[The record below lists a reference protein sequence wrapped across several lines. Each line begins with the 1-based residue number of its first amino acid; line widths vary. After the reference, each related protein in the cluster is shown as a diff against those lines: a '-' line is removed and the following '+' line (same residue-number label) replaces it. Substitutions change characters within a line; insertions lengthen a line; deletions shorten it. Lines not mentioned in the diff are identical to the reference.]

1 MGYSLCIF
9 RRERNSPLKEIKE
22 KFLMCSYQL
31 DKPDNLIDWW
41 QESVTKFAARRLFGT
56 KNKNGVYEWV
66 TYKEVGTRIDNLRA
80 GLAWLGVGKGDA
92 VGIIANNRVE
102 WVVAAFA
109 TWGRVARFVPMYEAE
124 LVQIW
129 KYIITDSQVKVL
141 FVSKPEIY
149 EKIKDFPKDIP
160 TLKHIFVIDAE
171 GEHSMAVVEKMGT
184 AQPVAPQSPQ
194 PDDIAELIYTSGTTG
209 NPKGVLLSHGNFT
222 SNSMSGLKSYPEL
235 EKNEALTLAI
245 LPWAHSFGQ
254 TGELYALI
262 RLGGAMGLAE
272 SASTIANDIAQVKPT
287 FLIAVPRV
295 FNRIY
300 DGLWAKMNKE
310 GGLAKTLFIMG
321 VEAAKKRRELAA
333 KGQSDFMTN
342 LKFKLLD
349 KIVFAKIRERLG
361 GRVMGAMSGSAA
373 MNPEIA
379 QFFFDIGIPVY
390 DCYGLTETSP
400 AATMNASYC
409 YRLGS
414 VGKAIEK
421 VKIVIDSSVVEEGA
435 TDGEIIVYGPNV
447 MKGYHNR
454 PEDTC
459 AAMTP
464 DGGFRTGDRGRLDKD
479 GFLFITGRIKEQ
491 YKLENGKF
499 CFPVSLEEEICLVPF
514 VQQAVIYGLN
524 RPFNICIIVPD
535 FDVLLN
541 YAKEKGLPTD
551 IKTLVV
557 RQDVINM
564 VGETIAN
571 NLKGKFGSYEIPK
584 KFLLLPEPF
593 SVDNGMLTQTMKLKR
608 NVVMDKLKDQIE
620 ALYK

>member
-1 MGYSLCIF
+1 MHTF
-9 RRERNSPLKEIKE
+9 T
-22 KFLMCSYQL
+22 L

-41 QESVTKFAARRLFGT
+41 QESVNKFADKKLVGT

-66 TYKEVGTRIDNLRA
+66 TRKEVNTRIDNLRA
-80 GLAWLGVGKGDA
+80 GLAQLGVNEGDA

-102 WVVAAFA
+102 WIVAAFA
-109 TWGRVARFVPMYEAE
+109 AWGRVARYVPMYEAE

-129 KYIITDSQVKVL
+129 KYIITDSQIKVL

-160 TLKHIFVIDAE
+160 TLKHIFVIDDE
-171 GEHSMAVVEKMGT
+171 GEHSMAALEKKG
-184 AQPVAPQSPQ
+184 AAKPVSPKSPK

-222 SNSMSGLKSYPEL
+222 SNTHAGLKMYPEL
-235 EKNEALTLAI
+235 QTNEALTLAI

-254 TGELYALI
+254 SGELYAII

-272 SASTIANDIAQVKPT
+272 SAATIVNDIVAVKPN
-287 FLIAVPRV
+287 FLVAVPRV

-300 DGLWAKMNKE
+300 DGLWTKMNKE
-310 GGLAKTLFIMG
+310 GGLAKALFVMG
-321 VEAAKKRRELAA
+321 IEAAKKRRELAA
-333 KGQSDFMTN
+333 SGQSDFMTN
-342 LKFKLLD
+342 LKFKFAD
-349 KIVFAKIRERLG
+349 KIVFTKIRERLG
-361 GRVMGAMSGSAA
+361 GRVLGAMSGSAA

-379 QFFFDIGIPVY
+379 QFFFDIGLPIY

-400 AATMNASYC
+400 AATMNASFD

-435 TDGEIIVYGPNV
+435 TDGEIIIYGPNV

-454 PEDTC
+454 PEDTR
-459 AAMTP
+459 ATMTP

-499 CFPVSLEEEICLVPF
+499 CFPVSLEEAICLVSF
-514 VQQAVIYGLN
+514 VQQAVIYGNN
-524 RPFNICIIVPD
+524 RPYNICVVVPD

-551 IKTLVV
+551 TNVLVK
-557 RQDVINM
+557 RQDIIDM
-564 VGETIAN
+564 IGEAITN
-571 NLKGKFGSYEIPK
+571 QLKGKFGGYEIPK
-584 KFLLLPEPF
+584 KFLILPEAF
-593 SVDNGMLTQTMKLKR
+593 SLDNGTLTQTMKLKR
-608 NVVMDKLKDQIE
+608 KVVLDRLMDQIE
-620 ALYK
+620 ALYKK

>member
-1 MGYSLCIF
+1 MHTWT
-9 RRERNSPLKEIKE
+9 
-22 KFLMCSYQL
+22 L

-41 QESVTKFAARRLFGT
+41 EESAAKFADRRLFGT

-66 TYKEVGTRIDNLRA
+66 TFKEVDTRINNLRA
-80 GLAWLGVGKGDA
+80 GLAQLGIGNGDA

-102 WVVAAFA
+102 WAVAAFA

-124 LVQIW
+124 LLQVW
-129 KYIITDSQVKVL
+129 KYIITDSQINVL

-149 EKIKDFPKDIP
+149 EKIKDFPKDIA

-171 GEHSMAVVEKMGT
+171 GEHSMAAVEKMG
-184 AQPVAPQSPQ
+184 AAKAVPSQRPQS
-194 PDDIAELIYTSGTTG
+194 DDIAELIYTSGTTG

-222 SNSMSGLKSYPEL
+222 SNALAGMKLYPEL
-235 EKNEALTLAI
+235 QENEVVNLVI

-254 TGELYALI
+254 TAELFALTY
-262 RLGGAMGLAE
+262 LGGAMGLAE
-272 SASTIANDIAQVKPT
+272 SPSTIVNDILQVRPT
-287 FLIAVPRV
+287 FMVAVPRV

-300 DGLWAKMNKE
+300 DGLWTKMNKE
-310 GGLAKTLFIMG
+310 GGLAKTLFVMG
-321 VEAAKKRRELAA
+321 VEAARKKRELAA
-333 KGQSDFMTN
+333 KGKSDLMTN
-342 LKFKLLD
+342 LKFQLSD
-349 KIVFAKIRERLG
+349 KIVFKKIRERLG
-361 GRVMGAMSGSAA
+361 GRLMGSMSGSAA

-379 QFFFDIGIPVY
+379 QFFFDIGIPIY

-400 AATMNASYC
+400 AAAMNGSLD

-421 VKIVIDSSVVEEGA
+421 VKIVIDQSVVEEGA
-435 TDGEIIVYGPNV
+435 TDGEIIIYGPNV

-454 PEDTC
+454 PEDTK

-479 GFLFITGRIKEQ
+479 GFLYITGRIKEQ

-499 CFPVSLEEEICLVPF
+499 CFPVALEEEICLVHF

-524 RPFNICIIVPD
+524 RPFNICIVVPD
-535 FDVLLN
+535 PEVLLN
-541 YAKEKGLPTD
+541 YAKEKGLPGD
-551 IKTLVV
+551 IQTLVA
-557 RQDVINM
+557 RQDIIDMISEDIMNH
-564 VGETIAN
+564 
-571 NLKGKFGSYEIPK
+571 LKGKFGGYEIPK
-584 KFLLLPEPF
+584 KFLLIPEPF
-593 SVDNGMLTQTMKLKR
+593 SLDNGTLTPTMKLKR
-608 NVVMDKLKDQIE
+608 NVVLTKLKDKIE

>member
-1 MGYSLCIF
+1 MH
-9 RRERNSPLKEIKE
+9 
-22 KFLMCSYQL
+22 KFTL

-41 QESVTKFAARRLFGT
+41 EESVAKFANRRLFGT

-66 TYKEVGTRIDNLRA
+66 TYKEVGKRINNLRA
-80 GLAWLGVGKGDA
+80 ALALLGVGPNDV

-102 WVVAAFA
+102 WPIACFA
-109 TWGRVARFVPMYEAE
+109 TWGRLARFVPMYEAE

-129 KYIITDSQVKVL
+129 KYIITDSQIKIL

-160 TLKHIFVIDAE
+160 TLKHIFIIETD
-171 GEHSMAVVEKMGT
+171 GENSMAAVEKKG
-184 AQPVAPQSPQ
+184 ASKSVAAERPN

-222 SNSMSGLKSYPEL
+222 SNSLAGIKMYPEL
-235 EKNEALTLAI
+235 KQHEVITLAI
-245 LPWAHSFGQ
+245 LPWAHSYGQ
-254 TGELYALI
+254 TAELFAMI
-262 RLGGAMGLAE
+262 NLGGTMGLAE
-272 SASTIANDIAQVKPT
+272 SASTIVNDIVQVKPT
-287 FLIAVPRV
+287 FLVAVPRV

-300 DGLWAKMNKE
+300 DGLWTKMNKE
-310 GGLAKTLFIMG
+310 GGLAKTLFVMG
-321 VEAAKKRRELAA
+321 VEAARKKRQLAA
-333 KGQSDFMTN
+333 QGKSDFLTN
-342 LKFKLLD
+342 LKYTLAD
-349 KIVFAKIRERLG
+349 KIVFKKIRERLG
-361 GRVMGAMSGSAA
+361 GRLMGSMSGSAA

-379 QFFFDIGIPVY
+379 QFFFDIGIPIY

-400 AATMNASYC
+400 AATMNASFD

-414 VGKAIEK
+414 VGKAIDK

-435 TDGEIIVYGPNV
+435 TDGEVIVYGPNV

-454 PEDTC
+454 PEDTK
-459 AAMTP
+459 ATMTE

-479 GFLFITGRIKEQ
+479 GFLYITGRIKEQ

-499 CFPVSLEEEICLVPF
+499 CFPVALEEEICLVHF

-524 RPFNICIIVPD
+524 RPFNICIVVPD
-535 FDVLLN
+535 AEVLLS
-541 YAKEKGLPTD
+541 YAREKGLPQD
-551 IKTLVV
+551 MKTLVA
-557 RQDVINM
+557 RQDIINM
-564 VGETIAN
+564 ISENTTN
-571 NLKGKFGSYEIPK
+571 YLKGKFGGYEIPK

-593 SVDNGMLTQTMKLKR
+593 SVDDGTLTQTLKLKR
-608 NVVMDKLKDQIE
+608 NVVINKLKDKID

>member
-1 MGYSLCIF
+1 MSTFTL
-9 RRERNSPLKEIKE
+9 E
-22 KFLMCSYQL
+22 
-31 DKPDNLIDWW
+31 KPDNLVDWW
-41 QESVTKFAARRLFGT
+41 EESAGKYADRRLFGT
-56 KNKNGVYEWV
+56 KNKNGVYEWT
-66 TYKEVGTRIDNLRA
+66 TYKDVGDRINNLRA
-80 GLAWLGVGKGDA
+80 GLASLGVNPGDA

-109 TWGRVARFVPMYEAE
+109 TWGRKARYVPMYEAE

-129 KYIITDSQVKVL
+129 KYIITDSQIKVL

-149 EKIKDFPKDIP
+149 EKIKNFPKDIP
-160 TLKHIFVIDAE
+160 TLQHIFIIEDD
-171 GEHSMAVVEKMGT
+171 GENSMAALEKRG
-184 AQPVAPQSPQ
+184 AANPVTSQHPGS
-194 PDDIAELIYTSGTTG
+194 DDIAELIYTSGTTG

-222 SNSMSGLKSYPEL
+222 SNSTAGLKMYPEL
-235 EKNEALTLAI
+235 RANEALTLAI

-254 TGELYALI
+254 TGELFAII
-262 RLGGAMGLAE
+262 RLGGALGIAE
-272 SASTIANDIAQVKPT
+272 NATTIAGDLVLVRPT

-310 GGLAKTLFIMG
+310 GGLAKTLFVMG
-321 VEAAKKRRELAA
+321 VEAAKKKRELMT
-333 KGQSDFMTN
+333 KGQSDVLTN
-342 LKFKLLD
+342 LKLKLAD

-379 QFFFDIGIPVY
+379 QFFFDIGVPIY

-400 AATMNASYC
+400 AATMNASYD

-421 VKIVIDSSVVEEGA
+421 VKIFIDSSVVEEGA

-454 PEDTC
+454 PEDTR

-499 CFPVSLEEEICLVPF
+499 CFPVSLEEEICLVRF

-524 RPFNICIIVPD
+524 RPYNICIVVPD
-535 FDVLLN
+535 FDVLQS
-541 YAKEKGLPTD
+541 YAKEKGWPAD
-551 IKTLVV
+551 IKALVG
-557 RQDVINM
+557 RKDV
-564 VGETIAN
+564 VDTISEAITN
-571 NLKGKFGSYEIPK
+571 QLKGKFGGYEIPK
-584 KFLLLPEPF
+584 KFLLFPEPF
-593 SVDNGMLTQTMKLKR
+593 SLDNGMLTQTMKLKR
-608 NVVMDKLKDQIE
+608 NNVLDKLKDQIE
-620 ALYK
+620 ELYK